1 VTFQVMRR
9 TLGTDMQGDGTM
21 KDAQQILRHASI
33 KTTAEIY
40 MQEIQASVRSAI
52 NSRTR
57 MIFGQRTNELSQLEN
72 PVSHQRKPNSSKPRN
87 TTVPSWFAGYLQM
100 DERMAPQVGFEPTTL
115 RLTAGFLAHNRTY
128 RRIPSLNRKTT

>member
-1 VTFQVMRR
+1 MTFQAMRR
-9 TLGTDMQGDGTM
+9 TLGTDMQGHGTM

-57 MIFGQRTNELSQLEN
+57 VIFGQRTNELSQLGE
-72 PVSHQRKPNSSKPRN
+72 SSFSPTEAHFPKPRN
-87 TTVPSWFAGYLQM
+87 TTVPNGSKLVCGVFANG
-100 DERMAPQVGFEPTTL
+100 
-115 RLTAGFLAHNRTY
+115 
-128 RRIPSLNRKTT
+128 

>member
-115 RLTAGFLAHNRTY
+115 RLTAGCSTIELPRKAGS
-128 RRIPSLNRKTT
+128 SLPAGR